1 MQAYKWIWQYI
12 RKHRKFMI
20 FGLTLCLAA
29 SALSLVNPIVSG
41 RIVDEVFEQGMAY
54 RLRPLLII
62 MIAVTAFKS
71 AINYA
76 FKQVFEITSQKILV
90 SLRKD
95 IYRRVQ
101 LQTFNFFDT
110 NRVGDIMSRMTGDLE
125 AVRHFL
131 AYVVYGLFEN
141 VVIFIAAVILMFSM
155 SWEIALLILAVTPA
169 IGIVAM
175 RQSKAIKPAFSRVR
189 EQFSKLNSVCQEN
202 ISGNRV
208 VKAFSKEEYET
219 QKFNAENQEYLD
231 ANVAS
236 SRIWV
241 KYLPIL
247 EFCAGLL
254 FFILLVA
261 GGILV
266 ITGRL
271 ELWKMVT
278 VNGYLWAISNP
289 LRMVGWLLNDTQR
302 FNASLDKVYSMMRM
316 PINIK
321 SSENAF
327 DGGEITGKVEFKNV
341 SFGYDTERPKNLALK
356 DISFTALP
364 GQTIGIVGATGSGKT
379 TLINLISRFYDTV
392 RGEILVDDINVKDYN
407 LFNLRRYIAAATQD
421 VFLFSDT
428 IEGNIAY
435 GVPDVPL
442 EGVLD
447 AAKSAGAHEF
457 VSKMEEGYDTIV
469 GERGVGLS
477 GGQKQRLALARALAA
492 NPSILILDDTTSAVD
507 METEHEIQVALN
519 EKYNGKT
526 KFIIAHR
533 LSSVMHADLILVME
547 NGEITE
553 RGTHSELLE
562 QKGSYF
568 SLFINQYGDYAKMIG
583 QGGMQYGA

>member
-1 MQAYKWIWQYI
+1 
-12 RKHRKFMI
+12 MI

-41 RIVDEVFEQGMAY
+41 RIVDEVFEQGMVF

-62 MIAVTAFKS
+62 MIAVTFLKS
-71 AINYA
+71 AIHYI
-76 FKQVFEITSQKILV
+76 FRQIFEITSQRILV

-141 VVIFIAAVILMFSM
+141 VVVFIAAVILMFSM
-155 SWEIALLILAVTPA
+155 SWEIALLILAVTPVIGVVA
-169 IGIVAM
+169 I

-219 QKFNAENQEYLD
+219 EKFNAENQEYLD

-236 SRIWV
+236 SKIWV

-278 VNGYLWAISNP
+278 INGYLWAISNP

-327 DGGEITGKVEFKNV
+327 DGGTLTGKVEFKNV
-341 SFGYDTERPKNLALK
+341 SFCYDLERPKNLALK
-356 DISFTALP
+356 NITFTALP

-379 TLINLISRFYDTV
+379 TLINLISRFYDTT

-407 LFNLRRYIAAATQD
+407 LFNLRHSIAAATQD

-435 GVPDVPL
+435 GVPDVSL

-507 METEHEIQVALN
+507 METEHEIQLALK

-533 LSSVMHADLILVME
+533 LSSVMHADMILVME

-553 RGTHSELLE
+553 RGTHGELLE
-562 QKGSYF
+562 QKGSYY
-568 SLFINQYGDYAKMIG
+568 SLFINQYGDYAKLIK
-583 QGGMQYGA
+583 QGVA